1 MKCCGVLA
9 AGLAAWVV
17 ACPAFSETPEADAV
31 IVTATRT
38 AQTADETLAAVTVI
52 DRTAIE
58 RSQAKS
64 LAELITGFTGLDS
77 AVSGG
82 YGKDTSFFL
91 RGTNSD
97 HVLVL
102 IDGVKIGSATL
113 GSTAWQF
120 LPPAQ
125 IDRIEIVRGP
135 RSSLYGSEAI
145 GGLVQ
150 IFTRK
155 GRAQTQTRAAAGGGN
170 YGTYE
175 AAASVSGAAGNSHF
189 SLSAGHFL
197 TEGFDARQPVPG
209 PFGLDEPDRDG
220 YRNESLSTR
229 AGHRFGN
236 GTEISAQYFRAWG
249 KTEFDGNFQN
259 QADFVQEALGVN
271 LDASPA
277 NNWAVKLSVGR
288 SRDDSE
294 NFKDGAF
301 ASNFD
306 TKRDTATWQNDV
318 TLSPHQLL
326 SLGVDYQ
333 NDRISSNE
341 NFAQT
346 ERDNVGLF
354 TQYQAE
360 LGQSRLLLGLRQ
372 DDNQQFNEHATGNVA
387 WGYALSNQLR
397 VIVSY
402 GTAFKAPTFNEL
414 FFPGFGDPN
423 LVPEESESAEIGLQA
438 KQRWGSWDVRA
449 FRTNID
455 KLIATLRDP
464 VTPLSAPA
472 NIDAAEIEGIET
484 RVTTTVAGW
493 QTAVN
498 LTWID
503 PRDKSTD
510 KVLARRARQT
520 LRIDADRRFTNW
532 QIGASLVAQSHRF
545 DDANNDIRVAGYGL
559 LNLRAQYELAKH
571 WLLRATVDNAL
582 DKTYQ
587 TAHTFNSAG
596 RALFLSLE
604 YQIY

>member
-1 MKCCGVLA
+1 MKRCRVLA

-17 ACPAFSETPEADAV
+17 AHPAFSETAEPNAV

-52 DRTAIE
+52 DRAAIE

-64 LAELITGFTGLDS
+64 LAELITGFTGMDS
-77 AVSGG
+77 TVSGG

-102 IDGVKIGSATL
+102 IDGVKIGSATR
-113 GSTAWQF
+113 GSAAWGL
-120 LPPAQ
+120 LPLAQ

-145 GGLVQ
+145 GGVVQ

-155 GRAQTQTRAAAGGGN
+155 GRAQTQTRAAAGGGS

-175 AAASVSGAAGNSHF
+175 ATASVSGAAGNSHF

-197 TEGFDARQPVPG
+197 TEGFDTRQPVPG

-236 GTEISAQYFRAWG
+236 GTEIDAQYFRAWG

-259 QADFVQEALGVN
+259 QADFVQEVLGVN

-277 NNWAVKLSVGR
+277 NNWALKLSVGR

-354 TQYQAE
+354 TQYQTE
-360 LGQSRLLLGLRQ
+360 LGRSRLLLGLRQ
-372 DDNQQFNEHATGNVA
+372 DDNQQFNEHVTGNVA

-397 VIVSY
+397 VIASY

-414 FFPGFGDPN
+414 YFPGFGDPN

-438 KQRWGSWDVRA
+438 KSRWGSWDVRA

-455 KLIATLRDP
+455 KLIATLCDP
-464 VTPLSAPA
+464 VTFLCAPA

-484 RVTTTVAGW
+484 RVTTTVADW

-503 PRDKSTD
+503 PRDKTTD

-520 LRIDADRRFTNW
+520 LKLDADRRFANW
-532 QIGASLVAQSHRF
+532 QIGASLVAQGHRF

-559 LNLRAQYELAKH
+559 LNLRAQYQAAKQ

-596 RALFLSLE
+596 RAFFLSLE
-604 YQIY
+604 YRNY